1 MRRRCRARCA
11 ALPPVTFVTAEF
23 RVGVYRAR
31 ATCLWRRVIFLAP
44 DKGVVEP
51 KRATGV
57 LPSDCKLK
65 GDAMRNFSRG
75 IWTCAAL
82 YVALGLIGILLLAGE
97 PGIATSSEGYGIA
110 TTASPTPLH

>member
-1 MRRRCRARCA
+1 LR
-11 ALPPVTFVTAEF
+11 
-23 RVGVYRAR
+23 
-31 ATCLWRRVIFLAP
+31 RRVIFSAP

-65 GDAMRNFSRG
+65 GGAMRNFSRG
-75 IWTCAAL
+75 IWTGAAL
-82 YVALGLIGILLLAGE
+82 LLTSE

-110 TTASPTPLH
+110 ATASPTPLH